1 MSKKKSPK
9 NKPYLHDLTRKLF
22 TVKSTVKPNR
32 IHSFEVSSVELVFE
46 VVLSFI
52 LGFWQIFA
60 NSKSA
65 QIRTFY
71 DLENNQVSLKIQVL
85 KNIKINI
92 MNANFGNTSELT
104 CCHFK
109 IIIEQVVRK
118 L

>member
-1 MSKKKSPK
+1 M
-9 NKPYLHDLTRKLF
+9 HDLTRKLF

-92 MNANFGNTSELT
+92 MNANFGNTSELA
-104 CCHFK
+104 CCHLK
-109 IIIEQVVRK
+109 III
-118 L
+118 